1 MSGTARRTT
10 LTAEEAA
17 GRGMRLAVTAREA
30 PERMAITSSRGSR
43 SFDELNARANQLVDL
58 FRERGLERG
67 NAVAL
72 FCSNRPEFAEV
83 WAATQRYGLRLTAI
97 NWHVMADEAA
107 YIVDNC
113 EARAFIADARFAQV
127 AADCAAGAPKASE
140 RLAIGGEIRGFES
153 YEAALAGRPSD
164 DPEDPKLGGTMLY
177 TSGTTGR
184 PKGVHR
190 GTEPPRRGLVI
201 EVPRSAA
208 FDPAHDACLC
218 TGPLYHAAPL
228 AFNLALPLNL
238 GVGVV
243 LMDHWDAEET
253 LRLIQEHGIT
263 HTHMVATMFHR
274 MLALPDEIKR
284 RYDTASLRYILHG
297 AAPTPVHVKKAM
309 MDWLGPILWEY
320 YAATEGGGTFISPEE
335 WLRKPGSVGRPV
347 PGQVIDIRDED
358 GRRLETGGVG
368 NVYFKAPEV
377 GRFEYF
383 KDPEKTASAY
393 DGDFFTLK
401 DIGYVDE
408 DGYLFLTG
416 RTAEVIISGGV
427 NIYPAEVDAALL
439 MHPAVSDCAV
449 VGVPDGDW
457 GEAVKGVVLLNAGR
471 EPSEALADELIQHCR
486 ARLAH
491 FKCPRSIDFVDD
503 LPRHDTGKIY
513 RRLVRD
519 RYWSGRDR
527 LT

>member
-1 MSGTARRTT
+1 
-10 LTAEEAA
+10 
-17 GRGMRLAVTAREA
+17 MRVAVTAREA
-30 PERMAITSSRGSR
+30 PERMAVTSSRGSR
-43 SFDELNARANQLVDL
+43 TFDELNARANQLVGL
-58 FRERGLERG
+58 FQERGLERG
-67 NAVAL
+67 DAVAL
-72 FCSNRPEFAEV
+72 LCSNRPEFAEV
-83 WAATQRYGLRLTAI
+83 WAATQRSGLRLTAI

-107 YIVDNC
+107 YVVDNC
-113 EARAFIADARFAQV
+113 EARALIADARFAEV
-127 AADCAAGAPKASE
+127 AGDCAPGAPKATE
-140 RLAIGGEIRGFES
+140 RLSIDGEIHGFES
-153 YEAALAGRPSD
+153 YEAALAGRPTD
-164 DPEDPKLGGTMLY
+164 DPEDPEPGGTMLY

-184 PKGVHR
+184 PKGVYR

-208 FDPAHDACLC
+208 FEPADDACLC

-274 MLALPDEIKR
+274 LLALPDEIKR
-284 RYDTASLRYILHG
+284 RYDTASLRYVLHG

-309 MDWLGPILWEY
+309 MEWLGPILWEY
-320 YAATEGGGTFISPEE
+320 YAATEGGGTLISPEE

-347 PGQVIDIRDED
+347 PGQVIDIRDDE
-358 GRRLETGGVG
+358 GRSLPTGGIG

-383 KDPEKTASAY
+383 KDPQKTASAY
-393 DGDFFTLK
+393 DGEFFTLR
-401 DIGYVDE
+401 DHGYVDE

-427 NIYPAEVDAALL
+427 NIYPAEVDATLL
-439 MHPAVSDCAV
+439 MHPAVSDCAT

-457 GEAVKGVVLLNAGR
+457 GEAVKGVVQLKAGR
-471 EPSEALADELIQHCR
+471 QPSEALADELIQHCR

-491 FKCPRSIDFVDD
+491 FKCPRSIDFVAD

-519 RYWSGRDR
+519 RYWSGHDR
-527 LT
+527 MT

>member
-1 MSGTARRTT
+1 
-10 LTAEEAA
+10 
-17 GRGMRLAVTAREA
+17 
-30 PERMAITSSRGSR
+30 
-43 SFDELNARANQLVDL
+43 
-58 FRERGLERG
+58 
-67 NAVAL
+67 
-72 FCSNRPEFAEV
+72 
-83 WAATQRYGLRLTAI
+83 
-97 NWHVMADEAA
+97 
-107 YIVDNC
+107 
-113 EARAFIADARFAQV
+113 
-127 AADCAAGAPKASE
+127 
-140 RLAIGGEIRGFES
+140 
-153 YEAALAGRPSD
+153 
-164 DPEDPKLGGTMLY
+164 
-177 TSGTTGR
+177 
-184 PKGVHR
+184 
-190 GTEPPRRGLVI
+190 
-201 EVPRSAA
+201 
-208 FDPAHDACLC
+208 
-218 TGPLYHAAPL
+218 
-228 AFNLALPLNL
+228 
-238 GVGVV
+238 
-243 LMDHWDAEET
+243 MDHWDAEET

-383 KDPEKTASAY
+383 KDPAKTASAY